1 MPTRAQ
7 ITSADDTLDELA
19 QAQLLALIRGSN
31 RYKLHPDFYE
41 LPATAIAAASGTMK
55 GQQLNAAL
63 LLIDGVGDGTTSLEG
78 GEDAVNWSQ
87 ARDREQLIDY
97 IISCLYEQ
105 PPRTQIRTVAV
116 ENETTF

>member
-63 LLIDGVGDGTTSLEG
+63 ALIDVVGDGTVALSG
-78 GEDAVNWSQ
+78 GDDAVDFDQ

-97 IISCLYEQ
+97 CISVLYEQ